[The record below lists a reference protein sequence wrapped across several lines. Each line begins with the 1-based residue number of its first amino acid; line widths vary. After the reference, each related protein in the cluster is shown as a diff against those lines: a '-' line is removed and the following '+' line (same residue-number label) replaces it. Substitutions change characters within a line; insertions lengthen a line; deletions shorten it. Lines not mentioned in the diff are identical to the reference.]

1 MEDIKPSANTTA
13 IKINKIWILG
23 AVIIVILVGVGFLYK
38 TTADRKTI
46 LPVKSVDVADIGAFA
61 NNIPVPIIVDRIK
74 DENKT
79 VSVNLRATQV
89 VSTLADGT
97 TYEYW
102 TYNNQVP
109 GPFIR
114 VMEGDTVE
122 ISLTHEHAH
131 GGNQHSVNESDHSL
145 AISGFMPAVLAN
157 GDDSHMMG
165 AEEMEHMEAGHAE
178 HSIDLH
184 AVIGPGGGAGLTRV
198 APNETKIFQFKATRP
213 GIYVYHCA
221 SPHIPSHIA
230 NGMYGLILVE
240 PKGGLPAADKEFYVV
255 QGEVYTKGKVGEKGH
270 QELDKDKLLAERPE
284 YVVFNGRVGAL
295 TGEGALQANVGD
307 KVRIFFGVSGQ
318 LASNF
323 HIIGEIFDKVYP
335 EGDIVSSPHINV
347 QTTLVPGGGAT
358 MVEFTAEVPGKYL
371 LVDHALTRAI
381 DRGALGEL
389 IVNGP
394 DVPGVI
400 ESIR

>member
-1 MEDIKPSANTTA
+1 MEDIKPSTNITA
-13 IKINKIWILG
+13 IKVNKIWIFG
-23 AVIIVILVGVGFLYK
+23 VIIIAILIWAGFLYK
-38 TTADRKTI
+38 KTADRETI
-46 LPVKSVDVADIGAFA
+46 LPVKSVDVADISTSASSL
-61 NNIPVPIIVDRIK
+61 PVPIIVDRSK

-114 VMEGDTVE
+114 VMEGDMVE

-131 GGNQHSVNESDHSL
+131 NGDQHSLNESDDL
-145 AISGFMPAVLAN
+145 LTVSGFMPTVSAN
-157 GDDSHMMG
+157 GNDGHMMG
-165 AEEMEHMEAGHAE
+165 AEEMEHMEAGHGE

-198 APNETKIFQFKATRP
+198 APNETKTFQFKATRP

-240 PKGGLPAADKEFYVV
+240 PKGGLPAVNKEFYVV
-255 QGEVYTKGKVGEKGH
+255 QGEVYTNGKVGEKGY
-270 QELDKDKLLAERPE
+270 QELDKDKLLSERPE

-295 TGEGALQANVGD
+295 TGEGALHANIGD

-335 EGDIVSSPHINV
+335 EGDIVSTPHVNV

-381 DRGALGEL
+381 DRGALGEF
-389 IVNGP
+389 IVDGP
-394 DVPGVI
+394 NVPGII
-400 ESIR
+400 ESIQ

>member
-1 MEDIKPSANTTA
+1 MEDMKPLSNT
-13 IKINKIWILG
+13 IDVKVNKIWISG
-23 AVIIVILVGVGFLYK
+23 AIIIVILLGVGFLYK
-38 TTADRKTI
+38 TIAYRKVT
-46 LPVKSVDVADIGAFA
+46 LSAKPVGIADISASA
-61 NNIPVPIIVDRIK
+61 NNLPAPIIVDRPK

-131 GGNQHSVNESDHSL
+131 GGDQHSLNEPDHSL
-145 AISGFMPAVLAN
+145 AVSGFMPTVLAN
-157 GDDSHMMG
+157 GNDGHMMG
-165 AEEMEHMEAGHAE
+165 AEEMEHMEAGHGE

-198 APNETKIFQFKATRP
+198 APNETKTFQFKATRP

-270 QELDKDKLLAERPE
+270 QELDKDKLLAEKPE
-284 YVVFNGRVGAL
+284 YIVFNGRVGAL
-295 TGEGALQANVGD
+295 TGEGALQSNIGD

-335 EGDIVSSPHINV
+335 EGDIVSPPHINV
-347 QTTLVPGGGAT
+347 QTTLVPGGGAV

-389 IVNGP
+389 IVSGP
-394 DVPGVI
+394 DIPGVI
-400 ESIR
+400 KAIQ